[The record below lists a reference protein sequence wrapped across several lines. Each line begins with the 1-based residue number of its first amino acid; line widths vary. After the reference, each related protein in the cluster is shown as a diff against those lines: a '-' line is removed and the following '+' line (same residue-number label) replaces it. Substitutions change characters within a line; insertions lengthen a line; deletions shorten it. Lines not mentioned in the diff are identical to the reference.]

1 MEIACLGEMVD
12 ALVLTGGLEQ
22 VARRPNARHEGEE
35 RRAQESYRPF
45 FLVLSSSFN
54 HSSMGAEKSKPI
66 LADASQITKNTT
78 ERENLKASVVVD
90 QRRAAVHRAAKA
102 RMSVTAM
109 SGGYNPVGGPVA
121 GFLPGGPALRPPLQD
136 EQLPPRLVSPNNE
149 DTHTKTSDAAPA
161 AAGFPSTALAYGTGV
176 MKDPPKNVFGPGHVV
191 SPDMYPEFHR
201 AAWVAAA
208 GTEKAC
214 HC

>member
-1 MEIACLGEMVD
+1 MDGHLGKD
-12 ALVLTGGLEQ
+12 LPPDDEQ
-22 VARRPNARHEGEE
+22 FH
-35 RRAQESYRPF
+35 
-45 FLVLSSSFN
+45 SSSIA
-54 HSSMGAEKSKPI
+54 MGAEKSKPI
-66 LADASQITKNTT
+66 PADASEITKNAI
-78 ERENLKASVVVD
+78 ERENLKASLVVD
-90 QRRAAVHRAAKA
+90 QRRATVHRAAKA
-102 RMSVTAM
+102 RMTVTAM
-109 SGGYNPVGGPVA
+109 SGGYNPDGGPVA
-121 GFLPGGPALRPPLQD
+121 GFLPGGPALRPSLQG
-136 EQLPPRLVSPNNE
+136 EQLPPGLVSPNNE